1 MHDAKLTAGRLK
13 VEQAKDE
20 AEVMRR
26 LWNPEIRARIT
37 RLHQL
42 MRKTG

>member
-20 AEVMRR
+20 AGVMRR
-26 LWNPEIRARIT
+26 LWNPEIRDRIR
-37 RLHQL
+37 RLHQK
-42 MRKTG
+42 MRETS